1 MKNLVL
7 AGRLCYLRV
16 LTDDDAEEMVQLL
29 LSNRNYWAVF
39 EPRHPDSYFTVAV
52 QREKI
57 RESIYQ
63 SRENREYSFGI
74 FEHRSHKLIGHISMY
89 NIKRLP
95 FLSAL
100 VGYSIDE
107 TYSGRGIST
116 EAVQLLIKF
125 GFEKLRLHRIEA
137 YVSPRNT
144 GSIRVLEKAGLIN
157 EGLLREFLHING
169 IWEDHYH
176 FSILEDE
183 F

>member
-1 MKNLVL
+1 MKHLIL
-7 AGRLCYLRV
+7 AGQVCYLRV
-16 LTDDDAEEMVQLL
+16 LTEDDAEEMVQLL
-29 LSNRNYWAVF
+29 IRNRNYWAIY
-39 EPRHPDSYFTVAV
+39 EPRHPDSYFTAAV

-63 SRENREYSFGI
+63 ARENREYSFGI
-74 FEHRSHKLIGHISMY
+74 FYPPTDKLIGHISMY

-107 TYSGRGIST
+107 PYSGRGIST
-116 EAVQLLIKF
+116 EAVQLVIGF

-137 YVSPRNT
+137 YVSPQNT
-144 GSIRVLEKAGLIN
+144 GSIRVLEKAGFIN

-169 IWEDHYH
+169 VWEDHYH
-176 FSILEDE
+176 YAILEDE

>member
-1 MKNLVL
+1 
-7 AGRLCYLRV
+7 
-16 LTDDDAEEMVQLL
+16 MVELL
-29 LSNRNYWAVF
+29 LRNRKYWAIF
-39 EPRHPDSYFTVAV
+39 EPQHRDSYFTLAV
-52 QREKI
+52 QQEKI

-63 SRENREYSFGI
+63 ARENREYSFGI
-74 FEHRSHKLIGHISMY
+74 FENGTNKLTGHISLY
-89 NIKRLP
+89 SIKRLP

-107 TYSGRGIST
+107 RSIGRGIAT
-116 EAVQLLIKF
+116 EAVEMVVAF

-144 GSIRVLEKAGLIN
+144 GSIRVLEKARFTN
-157 EGLLREFLHING
+157 EGLLKEFLYING

-176 FSILEDE
+176 FAVLESE